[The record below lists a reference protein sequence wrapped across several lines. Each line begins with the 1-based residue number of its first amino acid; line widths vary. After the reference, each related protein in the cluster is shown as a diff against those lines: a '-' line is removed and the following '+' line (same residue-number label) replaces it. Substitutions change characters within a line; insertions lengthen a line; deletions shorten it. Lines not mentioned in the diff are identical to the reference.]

1 MTFVDSAKHS
11 DLRRTSSMMA
21 LPTRSRWSSVSLL
34 RAVTLLACAY
44 TGSTADI
51 RDFRAPGGPVQ
62 NVIYFPS
69 QRNGDA
75 VIVGGRNAL
84 YKLSADNFSLE
95 ATYRTGPE
103 SDSPECPP
111 DPLECSHSRTDTD
124 NDNRILLQLGTYSLV
139 MACGT
144 TSQGICAFHQPLR
157 DLNVS
162 KHMDKKLVV
171 NYVASRDSTAAFFG
185 GGNNKAVLFVGS
197 RYDGRPLEYHPYAVS
212 ARVLGKSDSFKLRA
226 LKRNA
231 VSFVNVI
238 DRLKKSYRIS
248 YVYGFSHNG
257 FAYFVT
263 VQNKGTSLETFET
276 RLVRVCESDETFLTY
291 MEMPIECPKDAGL
304 RYTIAT
310 SASLGPSGMSNT
322 GDETKVL
329 AVAFGSP
336 FGGRMDVN
344 DPSQGSAL
352 CFFDMGRV
360 EEAFRE
366 TIENCNEGKA
376 KAKLSRLFHNDQ
388 SELKCTRYEPS
399 GDFLCS
405 PGVNNYIEG
414 VLPLIGRAAIV
425 LDKRLATAVTV
436 MQQNSTTVIWV
447 GDHLGFLY
455 KYVLHG
461 ESSKLLF
468 SKDLSN
474 GEGIPIGKSTAVD
487 SNGAYGYFLMGDRV
501 VRFPVGS
508 CSIYDKCS
516 QCMRSHEDPLRCGW
530 CGDQCAHYAEC
541 RQSEKFDAN
550 RCPIQLDSVSPTKGP
565 TTGGTLLTFQGD
577 NFGDPQHKPSSSIE
591 ITVGDHACDLVHW
604 NFTLVQCKTP
614 PGQYGSKADIMISV
628 NDTHWDDVKK
638 YDVQDQRTISNG
650 FEYEVATFT
659 GLLPTYGPVAG
670 GTNITVYGANL
681 NIGSQQSVMIGESPC
696 NINRIERTM
705 LHCTT
710 SAVSLENVHK
720 DMQVTVAIDDVEV
733 PFVPADN
740 LSSLFTYK
748 PNPEINDISPKTAT
762 FNGNSTVVVRGAHLD
777 SVAVPT
783 MVTRVTSL
791 DHKRQEYI
799 RKVCR
804 GVASGTRMLCPVA
817 SLKESTVISARQ
829 LEAHLL
835 PILVQVRFEMDGLHL
850 PNRTDA
856 SEGHFNFVYRPSP
869 RFDRFPE
876 GGFGISPDKPTVQI
890 TGNHFEVLMDNDQVS
905 VRVDGVDNACNVTTV
920 SSGVIVCILRPDT
933 LDENMPH
940 SLDIVYA
947 GRSYPVGAVKLVSDQ
962 SGVNSGVIAGVVVAV
977 FLIVLIGVGVFFYR
991 RRGAKKAQQPG
1002 YFVDF
1007 DNRHVENSAR
1017 GAGANSDAAATSLPQ
1032 IQGYVQGS
1040 EPDARQALIS
1050 STFQIDE
1057 ETKLMLESEKLLFKR
1072 EHLVLGPVIGQGHF
1086 GCVYRG
1092 TLELEGKGE
1101 VQQVA
1106 VKTLHNTDS
1115 RGVEAD
1121 GQAFLEEALIMK
1133 DFHHMNVLPLIG
1145 LSIDESGGLM
1155 VIIPYMKYGDL
1166 LSYIRD
1172 ERNSPTVKDLI
1183 TFGIH
1188 VAEGM
1193 KYLADTKFV
1202 HRDLAARNCMLSEDF
1217 IVRVADFGLSR
1228 DVYEKDYYSGD
1239 NKKTKLPVK
1248 WMAPE
1253 SLEKGIYNHKT
1264 DVWSYGVLLWEL
1276 MTRGVTPYPE
1286 VDNWDIVNFLKQGRR
1301 MQQPSFCP
1309 DELYDIMLQCWQDDS
1324 KRRPS
1329 FAQLVTDVSNV
1340 IISLEKKKRN
1350 RRVSLNV
1357 TYVNCPNPGAND
1369 GAGPSTEDWPV
1380 EGTS

>member
-1 MTFVDSAKHS
+1 MDSAKHS
-11 DLRRTSSMMA
+11 DVRRIRPAMSTHRAM
-21 LPTRSRWSSVSLL
+21 SRWTLL
-34 RAVTLLACAY
+34 RAVTLLACIHRTFA
-44 TGSTADI
+44 ADI
-51 RDFRAPGGPVQ
+51 RHFQAPEGPAQ
-62 NVIYFPS
+62 NVLYFVSAP
-69 QRNGDA
+69 NGDA

-103 SDSPECPP
+103 NDSVECPP
-111 DPLECSHSRTDTD
+111 YPEECNHSRTVTN
-124 NDNRILLQLGTYSLV
+124 NDNRVLLQLGALPIV
-139 MACGT
+139 LACGT
-144 TSQGICAFHQPLR
+144 TSQGMCTLNQPQR

-162 KHMDKKLVV
+162 KPMDKKLVV
-171 NYVASRDSTAAFFG
+171 NYVASRESTAAFFG
-185 GGNNKAVLFVGS
+185 TGNRKGVLFVGS
-197 RYDGRPLEYHPYAVS
+197 MYDDRPVEYHPYAVS
-212 ARVLGKSDSFKLRA
+212 ARQLGSTTSFKLVASERS
-226 LKRNA
+226 R
-231 VSFVNVI
+231 VSFVNVNE
-238 DRLKKSYRIS
+238 RLKKSYRIQ

-263 VQNKGTSLETFET
+263 VQNKGASLESFET
-276 RLVRVCESDETFLTY
+276 RLVRVCEGDDSFLTY
-291 MEMPIECPKDAGL
+291 MEIPIECPKDAGL

-310 SASLGPSGMSNT
+310 SASLGPSGMSST
-322 GDETKVL
+322 GDETMVL

-336 FGGRMDVN
+336 YGGRMQHN

-352 CFFDMGRV
+352 CFFDMGHV
-360 EEAFRE
+360 EGAFRR
-366 TIENCNEGKA
+366 TVENCNMA
-376 KAKLSRLFHNDQ
+376 TSKAKLSRLFHSPQ
-388 SELKCTRYEPS
+388 AELKCTRYDP
-399 GDFLCS
+399 GDDFLCS

-414 VLPLIGRAAIV
+414 MLPLTGSAAIT
-425 LDKRLATAVTV
+425 LDKRLATSVTV

-447 GDHLGFLY
+447 GDHVGFLY
-455 KYVLHG
+455 KYVLQG

-468 SKDLSN
+468 STDLSN
-474 GEGIPIGKSTAVD
+474 GQKVPVGKSTAVD
-487 SNGAYGYFLMGDRV
+487 SNGTYGYFLVGDKV

-516 QCMRSHEDPLRCGW
+516 QCMQNHEDPLNCGW
-530 CGDQCAHYAEC
+530 CGGQCAHYGEC
-541 RQSEKFDAN
+541 PQREKFDV
-550 RCPIQLDSVSPTKGP
+550 RHCPIQLDRVSPTKGP
-565 TTGGTLLTFQGD
+565 TKGGTLLTFQGD
-577 NFGDPQHKPSSSIE
+577 NFGDPQHKPDSSIE
-591 ITVGDHACDLVHW
+591 ITVGDHVCDLVHW

-614 PGQYGSKADIMISV
+614 PGQYGSKVDIMISV
-628 NDTHWDDVKK
+628 NDTHWDKEKK
-638 YDVQDQRTISNG
+638 YDVQDQHIIAEG

-659 GLLPTYGPVAG
+659 GVAPNYGPVSG
-670 GTNITVYGANL
+670 GTNITIHGANL
-681 NIGSQQSVMIGESPC
+681 DIGSKQSVTIGQSPC
-696 NINRIERTM
+696 RINRIERKS
-705 LHCTT
+705 LQCTT
-710 SAVSLENVHK
+710 SAGPTESVLK
-720 DMQVTVAIDDVEV
+720 DMQVILAIDDVEV
-733 PFVPADN
+733 PFVQEKDWTP
-740 LSSLFTYK
+740 LFTYR
-748 PNPEINDISPKTAT
+748 PDPEIDDISPKTAT
-762 FNGNSTVVVRGAHLD
+762 FKGNSTVVVRGAHLD
-777 SVAVPT
+777 SVHLPT

-799 RKVCR
+799 RKVCHIAA
-804 GVASGTRMLCPVA
+804 GGQRMVCPVA
-817 SLKESTVISARQ
+817 SLKESTVISPAQ
-829 LEAHLL
+829 LEAHSL
-835 PILVQVRFEMDGLHL
+835 PILVQVKFEMDGLHL
-850 PNRTDA
+850 PKRTNA

-869 RFDRFPE
+869 HFDRFPE
-876 GGFGISPDKPTVQI
+876 EGFGISPDKPTVQI
-890 TGNHFEVLMDNDQVS
+890 TGNHFEVLMDNDQLS
-905 VRVDGVDNACNVTTV
+905 VRVDGIDNACNVTTI
-920 SSGVIVCILRPDT
+920 SSGVIVCVLHPDM
-933 LDENMPH
+933 LNENMHH

-947 GRSYPVGAVKLVSDQ
+947 GQSYPVGPVKLVSDQ
-962 SGVNSGVIAGVVVAV
+962 SGVNSGVIAGIVVAV
-977 FLIVLIGVGVFFYR
+977 FLIVLIAVGVVFYQ
-991 RRGAKKAQQPG
+991 RRGAKKVQQPG

-1007 DNRHVENSAR
+1007 DNRHVENGAR
-1017 GAGANSDAAATSLPQ
+1017 GAGANS
-1032 IQGYVQGS
+1032 YVQGS
-1040 EPDARQALIS
+1040 EADARQALIS

-1072 EHLVLGPVIGQGHF
+1072 EHLILGPVIGQGHF

-1106 VKTLHNTDS
+1106 VKTLHNNS
-1115 RGVEAD
+1115 RGGEAD

-1172 ERNSPTVKDLI
+1172 ERNNPTVKELI

-1301 MQQPSFCP
+1301 MQQPSYCP
-1309 DELYDIMLQCWQDDS
+1309 DELYDIMLQCWQDDP

-1340 IISLEKKKRN
+1340 ITSLEKKKRN

-1357 TYVNCPNPGAND
+1357 TYVNYPNPGASD
-1369 GAGPSTEDWPV
+1369 GAGPSTEDWPAD
-1380 EGTS
+1380 GPS

>member
-1 MTFVDSAKHS
+1 MTLVERAKHS
-11 DLRRTSSMMA
+11 DVGRTSSAMF
-21 LPTRSRWSSVSLL
+21 TQCVRRRWTLL
-34 RAVTLLACAY
+34 GVATLLACAY
-44 TGSTADI
+44 TGDAADI
-51 RDFRAPGGPVQ
+51 RHFQAPGGPVQ
-62 NVIYFPS
+62 NVIYVS
-69 QRNGDA
+69 LDRNGDA

-95 ATYRTGPE
+95 ATQSTGPQNDSITCRPYPKE
-103 SDSPECPP
+103 CSDS
-111 DPLECSHSRTDTD
+111 RTLTD
-124 NDNRILLQLGTYSLV
+124 NDNRVLLQFGTHAVIL
-139 MACGT
+139 ACGT
-144 TSQGICAFHQPLR
+144 TSQGICSWHQPLR
-157 DLNVS
+157 GLNVS
-162 KHMDKKLVV
+162 KYMNNELVV
-171 NYVASRDSTAAFFG
+171 NYVASKDSTVAFFN
-185 GGNNKAVLFVGS
+185 GNPGTLFVGS
-197 RYDGRPLEYHPYAVS
+197 TYDGRPLEYHPYAVS
-212 ARVLGKSDSFKLRA
+212 ARVLEKSDSFKLRA
-226 LKRNA
+226 FEQSVA
-231 VSFVNVI
+231 SYVNVNE
-238 DRLKKSYRIS
+238 RWKKSYRVK
-248 YVYGFSHNG
+248 YVYAFSHNG

-263 VQNKGTSLETFET
+263 VQNKGASLESFET
-276 RLVRVCESDETFLTY
+276 RLARVCESDDSFLTY
-291 MEMPIECPKDAGL
+291 MEVPIECPKDAGL

-310 SASLGPSGMSNT
+310 SASLGPSGMS
-322 GDETKVL
+322 KVL

-344 DPSQGSAL
+344 DPGQGSAL
-352 CFFDMGRV
+352 CFFDMNEV
-360 EEAFRE
+360 EAAFRV
-366 TIENCNEGKA
+366 TVENCNQA
-376 KAKLSRLFHNDQ
+376 TSKAKLSRLLHEPQ
-388 SELKCTRYEPS
+388 AELKCTRYNPS
-399 GDFLCS
+399 GDILCS

-414 VLPLIGRAAIV
+414 MLPLTGAAAIT
-425 LDKRLATAVTV
+425 LDRRLATSVTV
-436 MQQNSTTVIWV
+436 MQQNGTTVIWV
-447 GDHLGFLY
+447 GDHVGFLY
-455 KYVLHG
+455 KYILHG

-468 SKDLSN
+468 SKDLSD

-487 SNGAYGYFLMGDRV
+487 TNGIYGYFLMGDRV

-508 CSIYDKCS
+508 CSIYDTCS

-530 CGDQCAHYAEC
+530 CGDQCAHYGEC
-541 RQSEKFDAN
+541 RESEKFDTG
-550 RCPIQLDSVSPTKGP
+550 RCPIRLDSVSPTKGP

-591 ITVGDHACDLVHW
+591 ITVGDHTCDIIQW
-604 NFTLVQCKTP
+604 SFTLVQCKTP
-614 PGQYGSKADIMISV
+614 PGQYGTKADIMISV
-628 NDTHWDDVKK
+628 NDTHWDDMKK
-638 YDVQDQRTISNG
+638 YDVQDQRTIAEG

-659 GLLPTYGPVAG
+659 GLQPNYGPASG
-670 GTNITVYGANL
+670 GTNITLHGVNL
-681 NIGSQQSVMIGESPC
+681 NIGSQQTVTIGESPC
-696 NINRIERTM
+696 RIYRSERKF
-705 LHCTT
+705 LQCTT
-710 SAVSLENVHK
+710 TAAPAESVHK
-720 DMQVTVAIDDVEV
+720 DVQVTLTIDGTEV
-733 PFVPADN
+733 PFVQDGDS
-740 LSSLFTYK
+740 SSLFTYR
-748 PNPEINDISPKTAT
+748 PDPEITDISPKTAT
-762 FNGNSTVVVRGAHLD
+762 FKGNTTIVVRGVHLD
-777 SVAVPT
+777 SVYEPV
-783 MVTRVTSL
+783 MVTRLTSL
-791 DHKRQEYI
+791 NHKRHEYI

-804 GVASGTRMLCPVA
+804 AVEGGERMLCPVS
-817 SLKESTVISARQ
+817 SLKDSTVISPAQ

-835 PILVQVRFEMDGLHL
+835 PILVQVKFEMDGLHL
-850 PNRTDA
+850 PNRPDA

-876 GGFGISPDKPTVQI
+876 EGFGINPDKPTVQI
-890 TGNHFEVLMDNDQVS
+890 TGNHFEVLQDSDQVS
-905 VRVDGVDNACNVTTV
+905 VRVDGIDNACNVTTI
-920 SSGVIVCILRPDT
+920 SSGVIVCVLRPGM
-933 LDENMPH
+933 LDENLPH

-947 GRSYPVGAVKLVSDQ
+947 GMSYPVGAVKLVPDQ
-962 SGVNSGVIAGVVVAV
+962 SGVNTGVIAGVVVAV
-977 FLIVLIGVGVFFYR
+977 FLIVLIAVGLFFYQ
-991 RRGAKKAQQPG
+991 RRGAKKAPPPG

-1007 DNRHVENSAR
+1007 DNRHVENGAR
-1017 GAGANSDAAATSLPQ
+1017 GGGANS
-1032 IQGYVQGS
+1032 YVQGS
-1040 EPDARQALIS
+1040 EADARQALIS
-1050 STFQIDE
+1050 SPFQIDE

-1106 VKTLHNTDS
+1106 VKTLHNNAADS
-1115 RGVEAD
+1115 RGGEAD

-1166 LSYIRD
+1166 LSFIRD
-1172 ERNSPTVKDLI
+1172 ERNNPTVKDLI

-1301 MQQPSFCP
+1301 MQQPSYCP
-1309 DELYDIMLQCWQDDS
+1309 DELYDIMLQCWQDDP

-1340 IISLEKKKRN
+1340 ITSLERKKRN

-1357 TYVNCPNPGAND
+1357 TYVNCPNPGATD
-1369 GAGPSTEDWPV
+1369 GAGPSTEDWPTD
-1380 EGTS
+1380 GPS

>member
-1 MTFVDSAKHS
+1 MLTHCV
-11 DLRRTSSMMA
+11 
-21 LPTRSRWSSVSLL
+21 RSRWTLL
-34 RAVTLLACAY
+34 GAVTLLACAY
-44 TGSTADI
+44 SGNAADI
-51 RDFRAPGGPVQ
+51 RLFQAPGGPVQ
-62 NVIYFPS
+62 NVIYITLD
-69 QRNGDA
+69 RNGDA

-95 ATYRTGPE
+95 ATHRTGPKNDSVMCPPYPKE
-103 SDSPECPP
+103 CSDS
-111 DPLECSHSRTDTD
+111 RTLTD
-124 NDNRILLQLGTYSLV
+124 NDNRVLLQFGKHAVVL
-139 MACGT
+139 ACGT
-144 TSQGICAFHQPLR
+144 TSQGICAWHQPLR
-157 DLNVS
+157 GLNVS
-162 KHMDKKLVV
+162 KFMNDELAV
-171 NYVASRDSTAAFFG
+171 NYVASKDSTVAFFN
-185 GGNNKAVLFVGS
+185 GNPGTLFVGS
-197 RYDGRPLEYHPYAVS
+197 TYDGRPLEYHPYAVS
-212 ARVLGKSDSFKLRA
+212 ARVLEKSDSFKLRA
-226 LKRNA
+226 FEPSM
-231 VSFVNVI
+231 VSFVNVNE
-238 DRLKKSYRIS
+238 RWKKSYRVT
-248 YVYGFSHNG
+248 YVYAFSHNG

-263 VQNKGTSLETFET
+263 VQNKGASLESFET
-276 RLVRVCESDETFLTY
+276 RLARVCESDDSFLTY
-291 MEMPIECPKDAGL
+291 MEIPIECPKDAGL

-310 SASLGPSGMSNT
+310 SASLGPSGMS
-322 GDETKVL
+322 KVL

-336 FGGRMDVN
+336 FGGRMDTN

-352 CFFDMGRV
+352 CFFDMDHV
-360 EEAFRE
+360 EDAFRK
-366 TIENCNEGKA
+366 TVENCNQA
-376 KAKLSRLFHNDQ
+376 TSKAKLSRLFHSPQ
-388 SELKCTRYEPS
+388 AELKCTRYNPG
-399 GDFLCS
+399 GDILCS

-414 VLPLIGRAAIV
+414 MLPLTGTAAIT
-425 LDKRLATAVTV
+425 LDRRLATSVTV
-436 MQQNSTTVIWV
+436 MQQNGTTVIWV
-447 GDHLGFLY
+447 GDHVGFLY

-468 SKDLSN
+468 SKDLSD
-474 GEGIPIGKSTAVD
+474 GEGIPIGKTTAVD
-487 SNGAYGYFLMGDRV
+487 TNGTYGYFLMGDKV

-508 CSIYDKCS
+508 CSIYDTCS

-530 CGDQCAHYAEC
+530 CGDQCAHYSEC
-541 RQSEKFDAN
+541 GESEKFDAS
-550 RCPIQLDSVSPTKGP
+550 RCPIRLDSVSPTKGP
-565 TTGGTLLTFQGD
+565 ATGGTLLTFQGD

-591 ITVGDHACDLVHW
+591 ITVGDHVCDIIQW
-604 NFTLVQCKTP
+604 SFTLVQCKTP

-628 NDTHWDDVKK
+628 NDTYWDDMKK
-638 YDVQDQRTISNG
+638 YDVQDQRTIAEG

-659 GLLPTYGPVAG
+659 GLQPNYGPVSG
-670 GTNITVYGANL
+670 GTNVTLHGANL
-681 NIGSQQSVMIGESPC
+681 DIGSQQNVTIGESPC
-696 NINRIERTM
+696 RIYRIERKF
-705 LHCTT
+705 LQCTT
-710 SAVSLENVHK
+710 TAAPAESVHK
-720 DMQVTVAIDDVEV
+720 DMQVSLAIDGVEV
-733 PFVPADN
+733 PFVQDGDS
-740 LSSLFTYK
+740 SSLFTYR
-748 PNPEINDISPKTAT
+748 PDPEINDISPKAAT
-762 FNGNSTVVVRGAHLD
+762 FKGNSTIVVRGAHLD
-777 SVAVPT
+777 SVYEPV
-783 MVTRVTSL
+783 MVTRVTSIN
-791 DHKRQEYI
+791 HKRHEYI

-804 GVASGTRMLCPVA
+804 VVEGGERMLCPVA
-817 SLKESTVISARQ
+817 SLKDSTVISPAQ

-835 PILVQVRFEMDGLHL
+835 PILVQVKFEMDGLHL

-876 GGFGISPDKPTVQI
+876 EGFGISPDKPTVQI
-890 TGNHFEVLMDNDQVS
+890 TGNHFEVLKDNDQVS
-905 VRVDGVDNACNVTTV
+905 VRVDGIDNACNVTII
-920 SSGVIVCILRPDT
+920 SSGVIVCTLRPDM

-947 GRSYPVGAVKLVSDQ
+947 GMSYPVGPVKLVPDQ
-962 SGVNSGVIAGVVVAV
+962 SGVNTGVIAGVVVAV
-977 FLIVLIGVGVFFYR
+977 FLVVLIVVGLVFYR
-991 RRGAKKAQQPG
+991 RRGTKKAPQPG

-1007 DNRHVENSAR
+1007 DNRHVENGAR
-1017 GAGANSDAAATSLPQ
+1017 GGGANS
-1032 IQGYVQGS
+1032 YVQGS
-1040 EPDARQALIS
+1040 EADARQALIS

-1115 RGVEAD
+1115 RGGEAD

-1172 ERNSPTVKDLI
+1172 ERN
-1183 TFGIH
+1183 
-1188 VAEGM
+1188 
-1193 KYLADTKFV
+1193 
-1202 HRDLAARNCMLSEDF
+1202 
-1217 IVRVADFGLSR
+1217 
-1228 DVYEKDYYSGD
+1228 DYYSGD

-1301 MQQPSFCP
+1301 MQQPSYCP
-1309 DELYDIMLQCWQDDS
+1309 DELYDIMMHCWQDDP

-1340 IISLEKKKRN
+1340 ITSLEKKKKN

-1357 TYVNCPNPGAND
+1357 TYVNCPNPGAAD
-1369 GAGPSTEDWPV
+1369 GAGPSTEDWPAD
-1380 EGTS
+1380 GPS